1 MVKGQ
6 RRAESSE
13 PDSADRSS
21 FTTKS
26 WVSVSRRGAPNTIP
40 SMSDPGDSSRLD
52 AESSDSLGELDRE
65 LAALGIDVSNF
76 ASPARERVEEEVDQ
90 PESDD
95 SPAPA
100 RRKGRRGSP
109 LPRNFRLLWAA
120 TALSNLGDGLRLV
133 AMPLLATSVTS
144 DPRLIAGVVVAQRL
158 PWLFLILPGG
168 ALADRFD
175 RRLLRMRLDMAR
187 AVFISVLVGAI
198 VLDQLSIA
206 VIYLVAALLASAEA
220 VVDSSSMAMVP
231 ATVDR
236 QDLERA
242 VGRLGSTELAMND
255 LIGPPVGGLLFG
267 LAIAVPFGVDAF
279 TFVGAVLVM
288 GLMSGSYQP
297 AAAAAVASEDRPTMR
312 ASLAEGIRW
321 LWNQR
326 LLRTLAVVSTALGTA
341 SFIGNAVF
349 VIFATD
355 TLGLS
360 DFGYGIL
367 LVPGALGGIAGSLL
381 APRFRRFPLR
391 RTLPIAVVGSGAAT
405 WLMAVTSSP
414 ILVGALSAVSL
425 GAVMV
430 WNVLTLAL
438 RQRLIPDEML
448 GRVGASYRFLVYL
461 GMPFGALVGGL
472 LANEYGVRS
481 AIFVSGSILIF
492 VGLSLPVVFRVVERQ
507 GNPLE
512 SEG

>member
-1 MVKGQ
+1 MSDASPEAGNVP
-6 RRAESSE
+6 AMPPTPLDEI
-13 PDSADRSS
+13 DSA
-21 FTTKS
+21 
-26 WVSVSRRGAPNTIP
+26 
-40 SMSDPGDSSRLD
+40 L
-52 AESSDSLGELDRE
+52 E
-65 LAALGIDVSNF
+65 ALGVDTGEFERPSVVGI
-76 ASPARERVEEEVDQ
+76 REAGG
-90 PESDD
+90 PSTATDD
-95 SPAPA
+95 
-100 RRKGRRGSP
+100 RTGRRGRFGPS

-158 PWLFLILPGG
+158 PWLFFILPGG
-168 ALADRFD
+168 AWADRFD

-187 AVFISVLVGAI
+187 AAVMAVLVGAI
-198 VLDQLSIA
+198 AIDQISIA
-206 VIYLVAALLASAEA
+206 VIYVVAALLASAEA

-231 ATVDR
+231 ATVDAPE
-236 QDLERA
+236 LERA
-242 VGRLGSTELAMND
+242 IGRLGSTELAMND
-255 LIGPPVGGLLFG
+255 LVGPPLGGLLFG
-267 LAIAVPFGVDAF
+267 LAIAVPFGLDGV
-279 TFVGAVLVM
+279 TFAAAALVM
-288 GLMSGSYQP
+288 GFMSGSYKP
-297 AAAAAVASEDRPTMR
+297 AAAAAVSGGQPSMR

-326 LLRTLAVVSTALGTA
+326 LLRTLAIISTALGTA

-360 DFGYGIL
+360 EFGYGAL
-367 LVPGALGGIAGSLL
+367 LVPGALGGITGSLI

-391 RTLPIAVVGSGAAT
+391 RTLPVAVIGSGAST
-405 WLMAVTSSP
+405 WLMALTSSP
-414 ILVGALSAVSL
+414 ILVGAMSAVSL
-425 GAVMV
+425 GSVMV

-472 LANEYGVRS
+472 LANAFGVRS
-481 AIFVSGSILIF
+481 AIFVSGSLLVF
-492 VGLSLPVVFRVVERQ
+492 VGLTLPLVLRGVERHET
-507 GNPLE
+507 GA
-512 SEG
+512 